1 MSEYIVQ
8 SSSLTAVADRLR
20 AATGQTESLEFP
32 DEFIATINI
41 LTEIPEAPNDSILFY
56 SPNPFSLRTFS
67 MAKGWDGILQYST
80 DHSVWN
86 EWNGEVINAGK
97 NGVLY
102 KIFLKGTNCTTITNN
117 LVSNRFVFVG
127 NGIKCIGNFE
137 YLLSTSAIMKSYA
150 FAYLFDGCGNV
161 DFDIILPY
169 TTYTPSCFQ
178 FAFRR
183 CTSMR
188 KAPDLLASSIPS
200 GCCNEM
206 FLGCTSL
213 VNPPIIAA
221 QSVDIKGCLKMFSD
235 CSNLTSVPVLNVTS
249 VAQESLSSMFY
260 GCRSLTAL
268 PALYSLSLGTSSYV
282 SMFSGCSGIKISTT
296 QSDEYQYEY
305 RIPYTGTGT
314 VGTNSL
320 NNMFLGT
327 GGTFVGTP
335 TINTTYYTSNTVI
348 PAT

>member
-20 AATGQTESLEFP
+20 AATGQAESLEFP
-32 DEFIATINI
+32 DEFIAVINI

-56 SPNPFSLRTFS
+56 SPNPFFMKTASGN
-67 MAKGWDGILQYST
+67 KGWDGVLEYST
-80 DHSVWN
+80 NHSVWN
-86 EWNGEVINAGK
+86 EWNGEIINAGK

-137 YLLSTSAIMKSYA
+137 YLLSTSAVMKSYA
-150 FAYLFDGCGNV
+150 FAYLFNGCGNI

-169 TTYTPSCFQ
+169 TTYTSSCCRLMFKG
-178 FAFRR
+178 
-183 CTSMR
+183 CTGMT
-188 KAPDLLASSIPS
+188 KAPDLLAGSLPV
-200 GCCNEM
+200 GCCEEM
-206 FLGCTSL
+206 FADCTSL

-221 QSVDIKGCLKMFSD
+221 QSVDTKGCLKMFHS
-235 CSNLTSVPVLNVTS
+235 CINLISAPILNVTS
-249 VAQESLSSMFY
+249 VGQESFSQMFF
-260 GCRSLTAL
+260 GCNSLTTL
-268 PALYSLSLGTSSYV
+268 PALYSLSLGTSSYN
-282 SMFSGCSGIKISTT
+282 SMFFGCNNIKISET
-296 QSDEYQYEY
+296 QTDEYQYEY

-320 NNMFLGT
+320 NNMFQST
-327 GGTFVGTP
+327 GGTFTGTP
-335 TINTTYYTSNTVI
+335 TINTPYYTSNMVV